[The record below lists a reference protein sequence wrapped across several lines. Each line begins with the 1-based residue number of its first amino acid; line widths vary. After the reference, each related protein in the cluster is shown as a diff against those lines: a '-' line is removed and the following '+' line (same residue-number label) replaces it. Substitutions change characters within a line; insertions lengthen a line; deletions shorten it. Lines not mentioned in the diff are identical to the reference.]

1 MRRVPLTWYAV
12 QLPLRRLRSCARPS
26 TVDGDDGDVGQPVVR
41 PVQQHLLPHPSP
53 ATERHPLTP
62 PADPERAHVRARE
75 QAVACAGGRQ
85 VDQRRQT
92 EQGDPKG
99 ERESDRELVA
109 VATVPVGEQTEAE
122 AATRPHSDN

>member
-12 QLPLRRLRSCARPS
+12 QLPLRRLRSRARS
-26 TVDGDDGDVGQPVVR
+26 SVDGDDGDVGQPVVR
-41 PVQQHLLPHPSP
+41 PVQQHVLPHPPP

-62 PADPERAHVRARE
+62 PAHPERAHVRARE
-75 QAVACAGGRQ
+75 QAAARAGRRQ
-85 VDQRRQT
+85 VGQRGQT